1 MHRVR
6 GIVQH
11 YAWGHE
17 SSLPTL
23 MGIDPDGRPW
33 AEVWF
38 GTHTS
43 GPSSVAP
50 LDRDAE
56 GAEPLASVSGPLPY
70 MVKLLAAAAP
80 LSLQTHP
87 SATQAARGFAE
98 ENRLGVPLGSTE
110 RIYVDPYAKPEVLI
124 ALGPF
129 RALCG
134 IRPVDAT
141 CDLLRRIGGPAER
154 MAERLAAD
162 GVMAVV
168 GDHLVDRKPTFA
180 LVEACR
186 RRRDIPEAALVLDL
200 ERRHPGDPAV
210 ALSLLL
216 HLVTLK
222 AGQGLYLTPGNLHAY
237 LDGTGIEVM
246 GSSDNVVRGGL
257 TNKQVAVDELIE
269 VFDPTP
275 LASPIVRPRKVRDGL
290 WRYDTP
296 GAPFTVYAEHVAGE
310 ATVHARGREIVVCGL
325 GETDVLRAGEAA
337 YLAPGEELTLTG
349 TATLFRT
356 TDA

>member
-1 MHRVR
+1 M
-6 GIVQH
+6 
-11 YAWGHE
+11 
-17 SSLPTL
+17 
-23 MGIDPDGRPW
+23 
-33 AEVWF
+33 
-38 GTHTS
+38 
-43 GPSSVAP
+43 
-50 LDRDAE
+50 
-56 GAEPLASVSGPLPY
+56 SGPLPY

-80 LSLQTHP
+80 LPCRHTRPRCRRPGGSRRRP
-87 SATQAARGFAE
+87 SR
-98 ENRLGVPLGSTE
+98 RPVGSAE

-134 IRPVDAT
+134 IRPVEAT

-154 MAERLAAD
+154 MADRLATD

-180 LVEACR
+180 LVEACVGV
-186 RRRDIPEAALVLDL
+186 AATST
-200 ERRHPGDPAV
+200 RPPGARPRTTSPGDPAV

-216 HLVTLK
+216 NLVTLR

-237 LDGTGIEVM
+237 LEGTGVEVM

-257 TNKQVAVDELIE
+257 TNKRVAVDELVE

-275 LASPIVRPRKVRDGL
+275 LADPDREARKVRDGL

-296 GAPFTVYAEHVAGE
+296 GAPFTVYAEHVAGDV
-310 ATVHARGREIVVCGL
+310 TVHARGREIVLCGL

-337 YLAPGEELTLTG
+337 YLAPGGGLTLSG